1 MTRRTLY
8 FEIYKE
14 IWTAEAERDG
24 WKVLSPE
31 SEELGFICED
41 GGATYYVRSEQF
53 GLRFQRNTVE
63 KAIRVIAD
71 ARNTQK
77 GLKNRIR
84 E

>member
-8 FEIYKE
+8 FEIYKK
-14 IWTAEAERDG
+14 IWTAEAEVDG

-41 GGATYYVRSEQF
+41 GATYYVRSEQL
-53 GLRFQRNTVE
+53 GLKFQRNTVE
-63 KAIRVIAD
+63 KAICVIVEAL
-71 ARNTQK
+71 NTQK
-77 GLKNRIR
+77 RLKDRTR